1 VLGSE
6 PTGGQVAVVRDYDFH
21 PLDDLRLFPM
31 PEPGVPRLDGRAF
44 VAVVRYGDIV
54 VWHDTFAD
62 HWFKVNVT
70 TDLDGAFVETT
81 PKGRRSP

>member
-1 VLGSE
+1 
-6 PTGGQVAVVRDYDFH
+6 VAVVHDYDFH
-21 PLDDLRLFPM
+21 PPTTCGCFHARVQ
-31 PEPGVPRLDGRAF
+31 VPRLDGRAF
-44 VAVVRYGDIV
+44 VAVVRYGDIG

-62 HWFKVNVT
+62 HWFADHWFKVNAT